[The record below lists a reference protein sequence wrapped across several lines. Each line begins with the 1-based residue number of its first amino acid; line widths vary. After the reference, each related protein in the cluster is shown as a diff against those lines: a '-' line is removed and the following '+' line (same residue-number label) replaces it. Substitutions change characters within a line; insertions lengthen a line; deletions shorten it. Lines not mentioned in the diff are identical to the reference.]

1 MIPPNCALLRNAK
14 GSPNVAYGIYVVAS
28 LTILW
33 SETINPVAENNM
45 TTQMLSPKNARTA
58 GILILGTDALFD
70 HIRMNVVS
78 KSDIDYTTDIGEA
91 FSDSAATVV
100 IPLESPLVHLR
111 SAIAAGTSSQDA
123 LKAWTDEAKAVLDAI
138 RQNRRR
144 ATLVDASL
152 LSAGDPE
159 LVAALSERLGVEMT
173 GEGGNGRLS
182 AEELIPLGAILKSDA
197 TAMQIAQ
204 ELEAMHVGPVQIRL
218 HQLLTDVD
226 ASETLLR
233 GIARLQELEAERP
246 LLTENMELSSARL
259 AEYGQ
264 ERELMVEN
272 IQLLNEALQSAES
285 LASDGEKRIQTFKNE
300 VERQRAQA
308 KLLEVEVKSLKQR
321 LDEAKADKK
330 QREAVLAVSLAE
342 VDRARID
349 AENRLRDVH
358 ASTSWYVTKPL
369 RFIRRL
375 FG

>member
-1 MIPPNCALLRNAK
+1 M
-14 GSPNVAYGIYVVAS
+14 
-28 LTILW
+28 
-33 SETINPVAENNM
+33 SESEFEYT
-45 TTQMLSPKNARTA
+45 
-58 GILILGTDALFD
+58 
-70 HIRMNVVS
+70 
-78 KSDIDYTTDIGEA
+78 SDIDGA
-91 FSDSAATVV
+91 FANSSATVV
-100 IPLESPLVHLR
+100 IPFESPLVR
-111 SAIAAGTSSQDA
+111 MRDAIASGTSSQDA
-123 LKAWTDEAKAVLDAI
+123 LKGWTDEAKAVLEAI

-152 LSAGDPE
+152 LAAGDQG

-173 GEGGNGRLS
+173 GEGENGRLS
-182 AEELIPLGAILKSDA
+182 AEELIPLGAILKSDEA
-197 TAMQIAQ
+197 ALQIAQ

-218 HQLLTDVD
+218 HELLTDVE
-226 ASETLLR
+226 ASERLLR
-233 GIARLQELEAERP
+233 GIARLQELETERP
-246 LLTENMELSSARL
+246 LLTENMELSSTRL

-264 ERELMVEN
+264 ERELLVEN

-321 LDEAKADKK
+321 LDEVKADKK

-369 RFIRRL
+369 RFFRRL